1 MTGHLAGKVA
11 LVTGASGGIGRAS
24 AVALGAAGATV
35 VVTDVGQRADDGE
48 KTVALVQEAGG
59 DAWFEPLD
67 VTDEAAWERAVREI
81 VARAG
86 RLDLAHNN
94 AGVGHAAALVGT
106 SLEDFHRVVAVNL
119 TGVFLGLKHQIPAM
133 LAGGGGSIVN
143 TASLAGLKGL
153 DRGSAYSASK
163 HAVVGLTRSAALEVA
178 GSGIRVNAV
187 CPAATETAMTAELPA
202 DLRAA
207 IVAPQAMKRFAAARE
222 IGAAVAWL
230 LSDEASFL
238 TGVAFPVDA
247 GATAG

>member
-1 MTGHLAGKVA
+1 MTGHLADKVA

-35 VVTDVGQRADDGE
+35 VVTDVAQRADDGE

-67 VTDEAAWERAVREI
+67 VTDEVAWERTVRDV

-94 AGVGHAAALVGT
+94 AGVGLAAPLVDT

>member
-1 MTGHLAGKVA
+1 MTGPLADKVA

-24 AVALGAAGATV
+24 AVALGAAAATV
-35 VVTDVGQRADDGE
+35 VVTDVAARADDAE
-48 KTVALVQEAGG
+48 KTVTLVQEAGG
-59 DAWFEPLD
+59 GAWFEPLD
-67 VTDEAAWERAVREI
+67 VTDEAAWERTVRDV

-94 AGVGHAAALVGT
+94 AGVGYAAALVDTG
-106 SLEDFHRVVAVNL
+106 LEDFRRVVDINL
-119 TGVFLGLKHQIPAM
+119 TGVFLGLKHQIPVM
-133 LAGGGGSIVN
+133 LAAGGGSIVN

-153 DRGSAYSASK
+153 ERGSAYSASK
-163 HAVVGLTRSAALEVA
+163 HAVVGLTRSAALELA
-178 GSGIRVNAV
+178 DSGIRVNAV

-207 IVAPQAMKRFAAARE
+207 IVAPQLMKRFAAPSE

-238 TGVAFPVDA
+238 TGVAFPVDG

>member
-1 MTGHLAGKVA
+1 MTGHLTDKVA

-67 VTDEAAWERAVREI
+67 VTDEAAWERTVRDV
-81 VARAG
+81 VAQAG

-94 AGVGHAAALVGT
+94 AGVGHAASLVDT

-163 HAVVGLTRSAALEVA
+163 HAVVGLTRSAALELA
-178 GSGIRVNAV
+178 ESGIRVNAV
-187 CPAATETAMTAELPA
+187 CPAATETPMTAELPA

-207 IVAPQAMKRFAAARE
+207 ILAPQAMKRFAAPRE
-222 IGAAVAWL
+222 IGAVVAWL

>member
-1 MTGHLAGKVA
+1 MTGPLADKVA

-35 VVTDVGQRADDGE
+35 VVSDVGARADDGE
-48 KTVALVQEAGG
+48 KTVTLVQEAGG
-59 DAWFEPLD
+59 DSWFEPLD
-67 VTDEAAWERAVREI
+67 VTDDAVWERTVRDV

-94 AGVGHAAALVGT
+94 AGVGHAAHLVDT
-106 SLEDFHRVVAVNL
+106 RLEDFRRVVDINL

-133 LAGGGGSIVN
+133 LAGGRGSIVN
-143 TASLAGLKGL
+143 TASLAGLTGL
-153 DRGSAYSASK
+153 ERGSAYSASK
-163 HAVVGLTRSAALEVA
+163 HAVVGLTRSAALELA
-178 GSGIRVNAV
+178 NSGIRVNAV
-187 CPAATETAMTAELPA
+187 CPAATETGMTAELPA

-207 IVAPQAMKRFAAARE
+207 IVAPQMMKRFAAPSE

-238 TGVAFPVDA
+238 TGVAFPVDG

>member
-1 MTGHLAGKVA
+1 MTGHLADKVA

-67 VTDEAAWERAVREI
+67 VTDGAAWERTVRDV

-94 AGVGHAAALVGT
+94 AGVGLAAPLVDT

-187 CPAATETAMTAELPA
+187 CPAATETPMTAELPA

>member
-1 MTGHLAGKVA
+1 MTGHLADKVA

-67 VTDEAAWERAVREI
+67 VTDEAAWERTVRDV

-94 AGVGHAAALVGT
+94 AGVGHAAPLVDT

-163 HAVVGLTRSAALEVA
+163 HAVVGLTRSAALELA

-207 IVAPQAMKRFAAARE
+207 IVAPQAMKRFAAPRE

-238 TGVAFPVDA
+238 TGVAFPVDG

>member
-67 VTDEAAWERAVREI
+67 VTDEAAWERTVRDV

-86 RLDLAHNN
+86 RFDLAHNN
-94 AGVGHAAALVGT
+94 AGVGHAAPLVDT

-143 TASLAGLKGL
+143 TASLAGLN
-153 DRGSAYSASK
+153 
-163 HAVVGLTRSAALEVA
+163 RSAALELA

-187 CPAATETAMTAELPA
+187 CPAATETPMTAELPA

-207 IVAPQAMKRFAAARE
+207 ILAPQAMKRFAAPSE

-238 TGVAFPVDA
+238 TGVAFPVDG